1 MWVHAGSVR
10 GGRGRKM
17 PKGTKRQQSSRR
29 HAPTE
34 AGYSRLRIR
43 EDLKR
48 ATCIPGFCGVEGTE
62 RTDGVDAR
70 R

>member
-1 MWVHAGSVR
+1 
-10 GGRGRKM
+10 M

-48 ATCIPGFCGVEGTE
+48 ATTLLVFAGLKEQSE
-62 RTDGVDAR
+62 TDGTDAEVYPR
-70 R
+70 HVCSPGADW